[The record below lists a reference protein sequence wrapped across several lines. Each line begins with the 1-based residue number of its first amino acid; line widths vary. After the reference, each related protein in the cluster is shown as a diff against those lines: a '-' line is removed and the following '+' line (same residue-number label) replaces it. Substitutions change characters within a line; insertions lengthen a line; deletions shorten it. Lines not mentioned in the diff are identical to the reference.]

1 MTTIEL
7 KNLANEFISKVKAE
21 LNRQKNN
28 KERNS
33 YSVGFHCYL
42 NIDKNCTF
50 ECDVME
56 NSAHYNSYEI
66 SVLTKEM
73 VSLLEKLRSTRG
85 WSTLM
90 WDFEDYNFSKSWY
103 SNDYQ
108 KVIKSISL
116 LATPCKEFNS
126 LANYMEKY
134 CGKKLSITDIY
145 GVGIGGKRGRVY
157 GEEGSRYYLAH
168 RPKTCSALLD
178 ELRAT
183 RGSKDIVS
191 TSAFNSVDE
200 IDEWELQCS
209 IRNEVEF
216 SGFRNRQC
224 EVTIKTPSGKVKKVI
239 RIGL

>member
-1 MTTIEL
+1 MTTIEI
-7 KNLANEFISKVKAE
+7 KKLANEFVSKVKAE
-21 LNRQKNN
+21 LSRQKTN
-28 KERNS
+28 KNRNS
-33 YSVGFHCYL
+33 YSVNFHCYL
-42 NIDKNCTF
+42 NVDRNCTF

-56 NSAHYNSYEI
+56 NNTRYNSYEI

-90 WDFEDYNFSKSWY
+90 WEFEEYNFSKSWY

-108 KVIKSISL
+108 KIIKSIRL

-145 GVGIGGKRGRVY
+145 GVSIGGKRGRVY

-168 RPKTCSALLD
+168 RPNTCSKLLED
-178 ELRAT
+178 LRST
-183 RGSKDIVS
+183 RGSKDIVT
-191 TSAFNSVDE
+191 TSAFKQVDD
-200 IDEWELQCS
+200 IDKWDLECS

-216 SGFRNRQC
+216 SGCRYNQC

>member
-1 MTTIEL
+1 MTTIEI

-21 LNRQKNN
+21 LNRQKNSS
-28 KERNS
+28 KRNS
-33 YSVGFHCYL
+33 YSVDFQCYL
-42 NIDKNCTF
+42 NADRNCTF

-56 NSAHYNSYEI
+56 NNTRFNSYEI
-66 SVLTKEM
+66 SILTREI
-73 VSLLEKLRSTRG
+73 VNLLENLRSTRG

-90 WDFEDYNFSKSWY
+90 WDFEEYNFSKSWY

-108 KVIKSISL
+108 KIIKSVRL

-145 GVGIGGKRGRVY
+145 CVGIGGKRGRVY

-168 RPKTCSALLD
+168 QPNICSKLLE
-178 ELRAT
+178 ELRSA
-183 RGSKDIVS
+183 RGSKDIVT
-191 TSAFNSVDE
+191 TSAFKQVDD
-200 IDEWELQCS
+200 IDKWDLECS

-216 SGFRNRQC
+216 SGSRYNQC

-239 RIGL
+239 RIGV